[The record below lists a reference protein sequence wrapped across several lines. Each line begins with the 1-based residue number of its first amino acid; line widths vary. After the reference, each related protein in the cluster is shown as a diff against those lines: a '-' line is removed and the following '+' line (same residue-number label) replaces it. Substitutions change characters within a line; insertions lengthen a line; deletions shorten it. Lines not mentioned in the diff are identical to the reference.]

1 MAANSPE
8 NPVPMITVSTWRG
21 CIGLPAYAGISS
33 VADCSDALI
42 FGLLQAAGI
51 GLLVSMINPDRR
63 FIRRA
68 IAGSY
73 QGFFDRPNE

>member
-21 CIGLPAYAGISS
+21 CIGLPAYADISF

-42 FGLLQAAGI
+42 FR
-51 GLLVSMINPDRR
+51 LVLTVGCRCSGG
-63 FIRRA
+63 RRA
-68 IAGSY
+68 ALVLVPKCRREPPSKSGAIT
-73 QGFFDRPNE
+73 